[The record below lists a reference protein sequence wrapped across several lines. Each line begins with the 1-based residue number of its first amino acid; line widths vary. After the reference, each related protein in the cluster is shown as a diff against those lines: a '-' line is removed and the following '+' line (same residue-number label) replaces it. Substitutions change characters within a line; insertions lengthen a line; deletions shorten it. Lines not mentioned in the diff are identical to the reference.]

1 GGLWHRPFVVSR
13 AAFQNK
19 SSNRANLA
27 STQLERGDGR
37 MSAIWLTVKEFL
49 TSKKFIVAVAGL
61 IVTALAKL
69 HFDVP
74 ESLVQ
79 EFVGIVVA
87 YLLAQGW
94 ADRGKEAAKI
104 AGTVDLV

>member
-1 GGLWHRPFVVSR
+1 
-13 AAFQNK
+13 
-19 SSNRANLA
+19 
-27 STQLERGDGR
+27 
-37 MSAIWLTVKEFL
+37 MSAIWLTIREFL

-69 HFDVP
+69 HFEIP

-79 EFVGIVVA
+79 EFVGILIA

-94 ADRGKEAAKI
+94 ADRGKEAAKVS
-104 AGTVDLV
+104 GTVGLVIADSVPGGDADHADGLPQAVKEKLV

>member
-1 GGLWHRPFVVSR
+1 
-13 AAFQNK
+13 
-19 SSNRANLA
+19 
-27 STQLERGDGR
+27 
-37 MSAIWLTVKEFL
+37 MSAIWLTIKEFL
-49 TSKKFIVAVAGL
+49 SSKKFIVAVAGL

-79 EFVGIVVA
+79 EFVGIMIA

-94 ADRGKEAAKI
+94 ADKGKEAAKVQGTI
-104 AGTVDLV
+104 AIMTDTQIADPPQPVKDKLV

>member
-1 GGLWHRPFVVSR
+1 
-13 AAFQNK
+13 
-19 SSNRANLA
+19 
-27 STQLERGDGR
+27 
-37 MSAIWLTVKEFL
+37 MSAIWLTIKEFL

-79 EFVGIVVA
+79 EFVGILIA

-94 ADRGKEAAKI
+94 ADKGKEAAKVQGTI
-104 AGTVDLV
+104 AIMTDTQIADPPQPVKDKLV

>member
-1 GGLWHRPFVVSR
+1 M
-13 AAFQNK
+13 N
-19 SSNRANLA
+19 
-27 STQLERGDGR
+27 
-37 MSAIWLTVKEFL
+37 AIWATLKEFL

-69 HFDVP
+69 HFNIP

-79 EFVGIVVA
+79 EFVGIVIA

-94 ADRGKEAAKI
+94 ADKGKEAAKVNAVAEI
-104 AGTVDLV
+104 ARSEGDPTKAVEMITST